1 MKRPYTKRRV
11 LGVIGFSVAATMLM
25 AACGGDDE
33 GSGGGSGGEPTAG
46 GTIYVLTQSEGFA
59 HLDPQRNYTGADL
72 AFAGSTMQRTLTTYK
87 YAAGDEGSEITPDL
101 ATDTGTA
108 SEDAKTWTFTLRD
121 GITYEDGSAITC
133 EDVAYGVSR
142 TFAVDVITDGPTYAI
157 SYLDIPADEASANG
171 TVYPGPYTATPEQQ
185 AEFDKA
191 VSCDGN
197 TITFNLKVPVADF
210 NYTTTLLSFSP
221 VPKAADNGEAYDTK
235 PVSSG
240 PYKIESYEEGQQ
252 LVLVRN
258 ENWSKDSD
266 PVRNAYPDSIVV
278 QFGLDPAVVDERL
291 IADAGDDQF
300 AVAADGIQPENLP
313 TIFDDERFADRRQDG
328 YDPYVTYTN
337 VNNSTISCYEV
348 RLAMYLALDREAL
361 RTAGGGPYT
370 GDFAD
375 GFIKPNLAPDYAP
388 TKLPEGLNEDGTPNL
403 EAAEAAM
410 AAAEEKC
417 PDVVEYVKSGIGF
430 MHPDTPTW
438 QKNVSIWIESLGKV
452 GITVKS
458 LAVEPSKY
466 YPTVMNPETEWDI
479 SRAGWGPDW
488 ANASTVI
495 PELFA
500 TGGGFTLTRNDG
512 NPDQAEFDSMVEK
525 ARAETDREAQAKLWQ
540 ELNQYVLDRLWAIP
554 GSFTKAQDIWGSKVG
569 NAYRWAPFGSFNFGD
584 LYVIQ

>member
-1 MKRPYTKRRV
+1 MKRSLTKRRV
-11 LGVIGFSVAATMLM
+11 IGTVGFAVAATMLA
-25 AACGGDDE
+25 AACGGDD
-33 GSGGGSGGEPTAG
+33 GGSGGSGGTPTAG

-72 AFAGSTMQRTLTTYK
+72 AFAGSTLQRTLTTYK
-87 YAAGDEGSEITPDL
+87 YAAGEEGSDITADL
-101 ATDTGTA
+101 ATDIGTS
-108 SEDAKTWTFTLRD
+108 SEDAKTWSFTLRE

-157 SYLDIPADEASANG
+157 SYLDIPEDAESLNG
-171 TVYPGPYTATPEQQ
+171 TTYPGPYTATPEQQ
-185 AEFDKA
+185 ADFDKA

-210 NYTTTLLSFSP
+210 NYTVTLLSFSP
-221 VPKAADNGEAYDTK
+221 VPKAADTGEAYTTA

-240 PYKIESYEEGQQ
+240 PYKIETYEEGQQ

-328 YDPYVTYTN
+328 FDPYVTYTN
-337 VNNSTISCYEV
+337 VNNSTIDCYEV

-370 GDFAD
+370 GEFAD

-388 TKLPEGLNEDGTPNL
+388 TELPEGLNEDGTPNV
-403 EAAEAAM
+403 EAAQAAM
-410 AAAEEKC
+410 DAAAETC
-417 PDVVEYVKSGIGF
+417 PDVVEYVKAGIGF

-438 QKNVSIWIESLGKV
+438 QKNVSIWIESLGEV
-452 GITVKS
+452 GIKVNS

-500 TGGGFTLTRNDG
+500 TGGGFTLTRNDA
-512 NPDQAEFDSMVEK
+512 NPDQAEFDALVDAAK
-525 ARAETDREAQAKLWQ
+525 AETDREAQAKLWQ

>member
-1 MKRPYTKRRV
+1 MKRSLTKRRV
-11 LGVIGFSVAATMLM
+11 IGTVGFAVAATMLA
-25 AACGGDDE
+25 AACGGDD
-33 GSGGGSGGEPTAG
+33 GGSGGSGGTPTAG

-72 AFAGSTMQRTLTTYK
+72 AFAGSTLQRTLTTYK
-87 YAAGDEGSEITPDL
+87 YAAGEEGSDITADL
-101 ATDTGTA
+101 ATDIGTS
-108 SEDAKTWTFTLRD
+108 SEDAKTWSFTLRE

-157 SYLDIPADEASANG
+157 SYLDIPEDAESLNG
-171 TVYPGPYTATPEQQ
+171 TTYPGPYTATPEQQ
-185 AEFDKA
+185 ADFDKA

-210 NYTTTLLSFSP
+210 NYTVTLLSFSP
-221 VPKAADNGEAYDTK
+221 VPKAADTGEAYTTA

-240 PYKIESYEEGQQ
+240 PYKIETYEEGQQ

-328 YDPYVTYTN
+328 FDPYVTYTN
-337 VNNSTISCYEV
+337 VNNSTIDCYEV

-370 GDFAD
+370 GEFAD

-388 TKLPEGLNEDGTPNL
+388 TKLPEGLNEDGTPNV
-403 EAAEAAM
+403 EAAQAAM
-410 AAAEEKC
+410 DAAAETC
-417 PDVVEYVKSGIGF
+417 PDVVEYVKAGIGF

-438 QKNVSIWIESLGKV
+438 QKNVSIWIESLGEIGIKV
-452 GITVKS
+452 NS

-500 TGGGFTLTRNDG
+500 TGGGFTLTRNDA
-512 NPDQAEFDSMVEK
+512 NPDQAEFDALVDAAK
-525 ARAETDREAQAKLWQ
+525 AETDREAQAKLWQ